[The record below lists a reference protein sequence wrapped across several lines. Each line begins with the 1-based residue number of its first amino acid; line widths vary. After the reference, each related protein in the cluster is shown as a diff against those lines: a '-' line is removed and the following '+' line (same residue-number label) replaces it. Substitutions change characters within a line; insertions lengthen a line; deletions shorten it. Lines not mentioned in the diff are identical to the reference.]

1 MADSPTRLRS
11 GKPRAVATRSAPFRI
26 ATRGSALA
34 LAQANMVLRLCAEA
48 FPQRRF
54 ELVILKTTG
63 DKLQKASMR
72 QPAASLPKGL
82 FTKELEVALL
92 NGSAD
97 LAVHSLKDLPTLLP
111 KGLRLGGVLPRA
123 DVRDVLV
130 TRGKAREME
139 DLPRGA
145 VVATSS
151 TRRASQLR
159 AVRPDLVVIEIRG
172 NVPTRLKKLAEAKDF
187 QATLLAAAG
196 LDRLGI
202 RIDAR
207 GRLIAPPE
215 LAQPGWGNQVYA
227 RPLAVEVMLPAP
239 GQAAIGLE
247 CRQGDSAAALVCRKL
262 NDAPTRARVEAERAF
277 LRGIGGGCQSPVAA
291 HAEVARGRLT
301 LEVVVFEGD
310 AVWRAKESSPTAKAR
325 GLGWRLGRQARQ
337 ALGIR

>member
-1 MADSPTRLRS
+1 MADSSTRSRS
-11 GKPRAVATRSAPFRI
+11 GKVRGGTSLPIFRI

-34 LAQANMVLRLCAEA
+34 LAQANTVLRLCAEA
-48 FPQRRF
+48 FPGRRF

-130 TRGKAREME
+130 TRGKAR
-139 DLPRGA
+139 DLSELPKGA

-151 TRRASQLR
+151 TRRASQLH
-159 AVRPDLVVIEIRG
+159 AVRPDLNIIEIRG
-172 NVPTRLKKLAEAKDF
+172 NVPTRLKKLAESKEF
-187 QATLLAAAG
+187 HATLLAAAG
-196 LDRLGI
+196 LNRLGI
-202 RIDAR
+202 HMDGR

-227 RPLAVEVMLPAP
+227 RPLPVNVMLPAP

-247 CRQGDSAAALVCRKL
+247 CRQGDPVAALVCRKL
-262 NDAPTRARVEAERAF
+262 NDTATRYRVEAERAF

-291 HAEVARGRLT
+291 HAEVTGSKLT
-301 LEVVVFEGD
+301 LEVVVFEG
-310 AVWRAKESSPTAKAR
+310 AEVWRATTSSPTSKAR
-325 GLGWRLGRQARQ
+325 GLGWRLGRQARRD
-337 ALGIR
+337 LGIR